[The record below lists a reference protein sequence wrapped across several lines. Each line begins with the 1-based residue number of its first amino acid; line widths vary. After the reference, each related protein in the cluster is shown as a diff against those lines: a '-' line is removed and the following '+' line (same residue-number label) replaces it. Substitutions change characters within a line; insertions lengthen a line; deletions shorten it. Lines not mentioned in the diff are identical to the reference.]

1 MKRSTRVRGYDVMN
15 VWSTSTSFLGYAYYP
30 TDDKHRLATDGI
42 VIQYGSVPGGPI
54 ENYNEGKT
62 LTHEAGHWFGLAHT
76 FQGGCTPTNDG
87 VNDTPAQSSP
97 ASGCPEGRD
106 SCDLPGLDPIRNYMD

>member
-1 MKRSTRVRGYDVMN
+1 M
-15 VWSTSTSFLGYAYYP
+15 
-30 TDDKHRLATDGI
+30 
-42 VIQYGSVPGGPI
+42 PGGPI

-97 ASGCPEGRD
+97 TSGCPEGRD
-106 SCDLPGLDPIRNYMD
+106 SCDLPGLDPIRNYLDYSYDSCYDQFTGGQALRMADMYAAFRA